1 MTDPVRILIVEDE
14 AAHAEAIRRALE
26 KGALPAEVQV
36 VHSLQDYRQS
46 VTGSVPDIALVDLNL
61 PDGNA
66 MEILSQPPE
75 AGPFPILVMTSYG
88 TEEIAVKALK
98 AGALDYVVKSPET
111 FKSMPGVVARAQR
124 AWQLLQERQQA
135 EEALKRAHNELEAR
149 VVERTKELRET
160 INILTQEMTRRE
172 EAEKELKQSEE
183 KLRFLSSQLLTIQE
197 DERKRLAA
205 ELHDELGHALLTL
218 KLNLRA
224 VEKKFLPEQT
234 ALQDEMD
241 RQLGYIDGVI
251 EAVRRLYNDLT
262 PGNIEDLGLSRAL
275 SNLVNA
281 FKKNYPDLD
290 WRINIGGID
299 RLFPLPMQT
308 MIYRIVQ
315 EGLTNIG
322 KHAAPN
328 RVEIA
333 VAREDSKIV
342 IKIKDDGRGFSMPEV
357 LDGKGRKKG
366 MGLLALAE
374 RVNLVGGTL
383 DLKSRENRGTSLTIV
398 IPLQESAN
406 MEKKPGPRNPS

>member
-1 MTDPVRILIVEDE
+1 
-14 AAHAEAIRRALE
+14 
-26 KGALPAEVQV
+26 
-36 VHSLQDYRQS
+36 
-46 VTGSVPDIALVDLNL
+46 
-61 PDGNA
+61 
-66 MEILSQPPE
+66 
-75 AGPFPILVMTSYG
+75 
-88 TEEIAVKALK
+88 
-98 AGALDYVVKSPET
+98 
-111 FKSMPGVVARAQR
+111 
-124 AWQLLQERQQA
+124 
-135 EEALKRAHNELEAR
+135 
-149 VVERTKELRET
+149 
-160 INILTQEMTRRE
+160 MTRRE

-183 KLRFLSSQLLTIQE
+183 KLRFLSSQLLTIHE

-224 VEKKFLPEQT
+224 VGKKFLPQQT
-234 ALQDEMD
+234 ALRDEMD
-241 RQLGYIDGVI
+241 RHLGYIDEVI

-275 SNLVNA
+275 SNLVHA

-290 WRINIGGID
+290 WRINIGAID

-333 VAREDSKIV
+333 VAREDSIIV
-342 IKIKDDGRGFSMPEV
+342 INIKDDGRGFSMPEV

-406 MEKKPGPRNPS
+406 MGKKPGPRNPS

>member
-1 MTDPVRILIVEDE
+1 
-14 AAHAEAIRRALE
+14 
-26 KGALPAEVQV
+26 
-36 VHSLQDYRQS
+36 
-46 VTGSVPDIALVDLNL
+46 
-61 PDGNA
+61 
-66 MEILSQPPE
+66 
-75 AGPFPILVMTSYG
+75 
-88 TEEIAVKALK
+88 
-98 AGALDYVVKSPET
+98 
-111 FKSMPGVVARAQR
+111 MPGVVARAQR
-124 AWQLLQERQQA
+124 AWQLLQERQQT
-135 EEALKRAHNELEAR
+135 EEALQRAHNELEAR

-172 EAEKELKQSEE
+172 EAEKELKQSEV

-262 PGNIEDLGLSRAL
+262 PGNIEDLGLSKAL
-275 SNLVNA
+275 SNLVHA

-357 LDGKGRKKG
+357 LNGKDQKKG

-406 MEKKPGPRNPS
+406 MEKKPVPRNPS